1 MQEKLFLLT
10 SKQVARRL
18 TEVFDF
24 VWPTATAIWNLRWQV
39 AGYVSASPAATDSE
53 LAGRFIAG
61 SGIRGANLRRSCIDT
76 SWEDQQQEFARFL
89 LFEFCSLYEAWCEGA
104 VNELCATASL
114 STKDLQ
120 FPTTFENGEPS
131 KGIRHAVNPIA
142 KNGSPIMAG
151 SIHPVIAKN
160 KKNSPNCIE
169 QLLICYRYF
178 KEARNSLV
186 HAGGSASE
194 HFVSAQDAYKEL
206 TNQDLELKEVPAI
219 SSHTK
224 GSPIKLILRGVVG
237 FGDVVLRLVSTLDAE
252 FSKSMWAENAFLSRW
267 KACHGYSAVQVPAA
281 LEPRQKRIREL
292 VRKLDLPAPEVTIQ
306 FEAWLRNNQCIF

>member
-89 LFEFCSLYEAWCEGA
+89 LFEFCSLYEAWCKGA

-114 STKDLQ
+114 SKDLQ
-120 FPTTFENGEPS
+120 FPTTFTNGEPS
-131 KGIRHAVNPIA
+131 KGLRHAVNSIVN
-142 KNGSPIMAG
+142 NGSPIMAE
-151 SIHPVIAKN
+151 SIYPAIADN
-160 KKNSPNCIE
+160 KKNLPQHIE

-186 HAGGSASE
+186 HAGGSASI
-194 HFVSAQDAYKEL
+194 HFVSAEKAYKQL
-206 TNQDLELKEVPAI
+206 THEEVGLKEVPAI
-219 SSHTK
+219 SSHTE
-224 GSPIKLILRGVVG
+224 GSPIKLSLRGVVG

-267 KACHGYSAVQVPAA
+267 KACHGYSAVQVPVA
-281 LEPRQKRIREL
+281 LERRRKRIREL
-292 VRKLDLPAPEVTIQ
+292 VRKLDLPTPKVTTQ
-306 FEAWLRNNQCIF
+306 FETWLRNNQCIV